1 MLSPTRKGNEDAMG
15 HHKNNDELR
24 EERFEQEQHRQ
35 DLRDEVFA
43 ETDGDVDDSG
53 SQDERRKEGL
63 PAEE

>member
-1 MLSPTRKGNEDAMG
+1 MG

-24 EERFEQEQHRQ
+24 EERFDQEQHRQ